1 MSSVRWQGQLL
12 AFMYVG
18 WLKKTPKSACLS
30 RSGRLHLD
38 YVEPSCCKW
47 SVSFQSPLCRAI
59 YILQNAF
66 EAFVRKVSKR
76 LWSRWKSTMP
86 QIFTKPHPATP
97 PIHPPTDTT
106 CLFSLRFKIMS
117 SATLPLCCDIPHLK
131 ASYMF
136 WWIPVVWGW
145 ALNKKTGIALIAV
158 KGVSK
163 QLWVFNTICRSTGN
177 CVIKPVN
184 STSEGRTV
192 VLIRSLLKSL
202 DHGHTDTLCSPR
214 LSDIR

>member
-1 MSSVRWQGQLL
+1 MSSLRRQGQLL
-12 AFMYVG
+12 AFMCVG

-38 YVEPSCCKW
+38 YDEQSCCKW
-47 SVSFQSPLCRAI
+47 SVSLQSPLCWAI

-76 LWSRWKSTMP
+76 LWSHWKSTMP
-86 QIFTKPHPATP
+86 QIFTNP
-97 PIHPPTDTT
+97 PLPPNTT
-106 CLFSLRFKIMS
+106 YLFLLRFKIMS
-117 SATLPLCCDIPHLK
+117 FATLPLCCDIPHLK

-136 WWIPVVWGW
+136 SWIPVVWGW
-145 ALNKKTGIALIAV
+145 ALNKKKQGSHWSRSS
-158 KGVSK
+158 VSK
-163 QLWVFNTICRSTGN
+163 QLWVFNTICRSAGD
-177 CVIKPVN
+177 CVIKPVK

-202 DHGHTDTLCSPR
+202 DHGRADTLYSPR
-214 LSDIR
+214 LSSIR